1 MENGLRCS
9 GSIPYGYKFQEGDNQ
24 KLCVDEESAEV
35 VRRIFKMA
43 ASGITVQDIAD
54 TLREAKVP
62 IPSAYWEQKEMVSRN
77 HSYHDPYLWTKTTVI
92 YILERREYLGE
103 TVLGKTVC
111 DNFKTKKR
119 RNARPEELLVF
130 PDTHE
135 SIIDQETWE
144 LANKLRKRTPKKV
157 ADGTYS
163 HRLSGVIFCADC
175 GARMGYKSPE
185 SKHRPD
191 GRTYDSDSGFQCGNY
206 RSIYNECTSHFV
218 KTSSLE
224 AAILKAIQAA
234 AENIL
239 EDEEG
244 FARQLMEQWES
255 TQQEVSAKDRKELAE
270 ARKRVGELDTLIR
283 GLYENQ
289 IKGILPER
297 QARRLMEQYDTEQ
310 AILEERITE
319 LETAVQEENSGK
331 PDISRFI
338 ALIKKHKD
346 VSELTDVMI
355 HELVDKVEVH
365 AATGGRTRYRQQQ
378 IDVHLSFIGC
388 YQPPGPVISEE
399 ERRAAIDAAAMER
412 YAAKTKRAHDAFKLK
427 KADLKEAARTDPE
440 AAREYEELLE
450 RRRQAVRKHRMKK
463 KAEREADPEY
473 QAKKAQKERQHELK
487 TMMIAELEELAKT
500 QPDAAEMLNK
510 RRGESAEMNR
520 QNKQRREERISQD
533 QEYAD
538 KIKEKQ
544 KEHNRKRQQKMADL
558 REQAKTDPAAAE
570 KLAEI
575 RAKQNEATKRSYR
588 KKREQEKVDAEA
600 AAQRRGEQD
609 RRNQRQRE
617 QRAELKARAETDS
630 EAAAI
635 LAAQRARNVENT
647 MKSRRNLR
655 ERAKTDPEAA
665 AKVEAQRQHKN
676 EYFRKQK
683 ADLIARAETDPEAA
697 AELERRRERAV
708 EAVTRSNERLKEAAK
723 TDPEAAAKLEAKKA
737 YQKAYNKQYR
747 EAQKEKRLL
756 EEEKSDLAV

>member
-1 MENGLRCS
+1 
-9 GSIPYGYKFQEGDNQ
+9 
-24 KLCVDEESAEV
+24 
-35 VRRIFKMA
+35 
-43 ASGITVQDIAD
+43 
-54 TLREAKVP
+54 
-62 IPSAYWEQKEMVSRN
+62 
-77 HSYHDPYLWTKTTVI
+77 
-92 YILERREYLGE
+92 
-103 TVLGKTVC
+103 
-111 DNFKTKKR
+111 
-119 RNARPEELLVF
+119 
-130 PDTHE
+130 
-135 SIIDQETWE
+135 
-144 LANKLRKRTPKKV
+144 
-157 ADGTYS
+157 
-163 HRLSGVIFCADC
+163 
-175 GARMGYKSPE
+175 MGYKSPE

-218 KTSSLE
+218 KTSNLE

-239 EDEEG
+239 KDEEG

-289 IKGILPER
+289 IKGILPAR

-310 AILEERITE
+310 AVLEERITE
-319 LETAVQEENSGK
+319 LETAVQEEASGK

-399 ERRAAIDAAAMER
+399 ERRAAIDAAAMEK

-450 RRRQAVRKHRMKK
+450 RRRQAVRKHRMKR

-538 KIKEKQ
+538 RIKEKQ
-544 KEHNRKRQQKMADL
+544 KEHNRKRQEKMAEL
-558 REQAKTDPAAAE
+558 REQANTDPAAAE

-575 RAKQNEATKRSYR
+575 RAKQNEASKRSYR
-588 KKREQEKVDAEA
+588 KKREQAKADAEIA
-600 AAQRRGEQD
+600 TQRREEQD
-609 RRNQRQRE
+609 RKNQKQRE
-617 QRAELKARAETDS
+617 RQAELKARAETDP

-635 LAAQRARNVENT
+635 LAAQRARAVENT

-655 ERAKTDPEAA
+655 ERARTDPEAA

-683 ADLIARAETDPEAA
+683 ADLIARAETNPEAA
-697 AELERRRERAV
+697 AELERRRARAV
-708 EAVTRSNERLKEAAK
+708 EATTRSNKRLKEAAK

-747 EAQKEKRLL
+747 EAQKEKKRL
-756 EEEKSDLAV
+756 KSDRCELAVQDDNSKEMSRNVPAEMIVEKNTVEYNISAEADRVDQVLPDHAVVCAV